1 MVSMKFVST
10 LFLACVSLTALG
22 APDTP
27 NGLVILLTDYGS
39 DSVYVGL
46 IKGAIYASNPEAKV
60 DSITNAVPPFDI
72 QAGAYLLEEGCVTFP
87 KGTVFCV
94 IVDPGVGTKR
104 KPIVLATKNGQ
115 YFVGPDN
122 GIMTLVAQRFGIAE
136 IRECTNERL
145 WRGDVSTTFHGRDIF
160 GPVAG
165 ALSRGLPL
173 DEIGKKLDGMVT
185 LDLPKSHIDG
195 GAVTGTVIRTDIYGN
210 LVTNIR
216 RDDFDALGID
226 RGGRVDV
233 GIGDEHFTA
242 PYVSTYGDVPQ
253 GERLVLIQSAGFVEL
268 AANMSS
274 LAESVKEGLN
284 AKVTLAKA
292 PAAP

>member
-1 MVSMKFVST
+1 MRFVST
-10 LFLACVSLTALG
+10 LLLACVSLSAFG
-22 APDTP
+22 ATDTP

-60 DSITNAVPPFDI
+60 DSITNASPPFDI

-94 IVDPGVGTKR
+94 IVDPGVGTHR
-104 KPIVLATKNGQ
+104 KPIVLATKNGY

-122 GIMTLVAQRFGIAE
+122 GIMTLVARRFGIAE
-136 IRECTNERL
+136 IRECTNDKL

-165 ALSRGLPL
+165 ALSRGTALSNVGPRL
-173 DEIGKKLDGMVT
+173 DAMVV
-185 LDLPKSHIDG
+185 LDLPKSHIEN
-195 GAVTGTVIRTDIYGN
+195 GAVVGAVIRTDVYGN

-216 RDDFDALGID
+216 RDDLEALGIE

-233 GIGDEHFTA
+233 VIGDDHFTA
-242 PYVSTYGDVPQ
+242 PYVGTYGDVPQ